1 MTLLERLAQLAQVV
15 PPGGSVTL
23 PRDWLV
29 TELEAKSS
37 PSATTTGDL
46 TVEEVAAQLRRS
58 ASTVRSWCERGL
70 FPGAYHLPASGKV
83 SKAGRAK
90 VGAWRVP
97 PAALAAFQHRDQGS
111 AEPGGHADLGAWRQR
126 RRA

>member
-1 MTLLERLAQLAQVV
+1 MTLLERLAQLALVV

-29 TELEAKSS
+29 TELGVSSS
-37 PSATTTGDL
+37 PEAPTGGDL
-46 TVEEVAAQLRRS
+46 SVEEVAAQLRRS
-58 ASTVRSWCERGL
+58 SSTVRSWCERGL

-97 PAALAAFQHRDQGS
+97 PAGLAAFQHRDQGR
-111 AEPGGHADLGAWRQR
+111 AEPAGQVNLGAWRQR